1 MTPKR
6 KHLTHNSK
14 IRQSPKKKWE
24 NKIMHSKFIRS
35 MDRQLITEEEM
46 ILWLSKLKEDNESEI
61 IAAQD

>member
-1 MTPKR
+1 
-6 KHLTHNSK
+6 
-14 IRQSPKKKWE
+14 
-24 NKIMHSKFIRS
+24 MHSKFIRS